1 MLSDGPRSTP
11 IPPAQEHLLKDGWRR
26 LKPLNRFN
34 AEVSEKAMKG
44 RKVIV
49 TGGLGFIGSH
59 LVEALVEKNDVTV
72 IDNRST
78 GKLENIDHLGDARP
92 DVIEGDVAA
101 LNLREIFDGYDYVF
115 HLAALPSV
123 ERSINDP
130 LASNESNSTGTLRVL
145 VAAKESGVRK
155 VVFASSSS
163 VYGNAAMLPKRE
175 DMCLAP
181 ISPYAV
187 TKAAGELYCTVFHQV
202 YGLPTV
208 SLRLFNVFG
217 PRQDPY
223 SHYAAVI
230 PKFITAML
238 SDQSPTVYGDGT
250 QSRDFTF
257 VNHVVAA
264 NIRACESSETGT
276 FNIACGR
283 RIALNEL
290 IVLLSEITGRTPT
303 PTYVAPRPGDVQ
315 HSLADISKARS
326 FGYAPHS
333 NFKEELEE
341 TVRCFERGNRSEN

>member
-1 MLSDGPRSTP
+1 
-11 IPPAQEHLLKDGWRR
+11 
-26 LKPLNRFN
+26 
-34 AEVSEKAMKG
+34 MKG
-44 RKVIV
+44 KKIAV

-59 LVEALVEKNDVTV
+59 LVEALVDDNDVTV
-72 IDNRST
+72 VDNLST
-78 GKLENIDHLGDARP
+78 GKLENLSDVADDRL

-101 LNLREIFDGYDYVF
+101 LDLREIFQGHDYVF

-145 VAAKESGVRK
+145 IAANESSVRK

-163 VYGNAAMLPKRE
+163 VYGNVAVLPKRE
-175 DMCLAP
+175 DMCPAP

-187 TKAAGELYCTVFHQV
+187 TKVTGELYCTAFHHV
-202 YGLPTV
+202 YGLPTI
-208 SLRLFNVFG
+208 SLRYFNVFG

-230 PKFITAML
+230 PKFIMAML
-238 SDQSPTVYGDGT
+238 SDRSATVYGDGA

-257 VNHVVAA
+257 VNHVVDA

-283 RIALNEL
+283 SITLNEL
-290 IVLLSEITGRTPT
+290 ISLLSEITGKNPT
-303 PTYVAPRPGDVQ
+303 PMHVAPRRGDVQ

-333 NFKEELEE
+333 NFKKELEE
-341 TVRCFERGNRSEN
+341 TVRWFARGDRSKN